1 MQRRRTEGLE
11 MDWLQGRTADHTF
24 TRQGQIPDPLE
35 SQIARSM
42 HEYHQARQIKLP
54 DAVPASAGGQVKTS
68 TDSHPFASSPIG
80 SWCWSGLLLY

>member
-1 MQRRRTEGLE
+1 

-24 TRQGQIPDPLE
+24 TLQGQISDPLE

-68 TDSHPFASSPIG
+68 TDST
-80 SWCWSGLLLY
+80 LLLPVLLAHGAGLVYCSTDSS